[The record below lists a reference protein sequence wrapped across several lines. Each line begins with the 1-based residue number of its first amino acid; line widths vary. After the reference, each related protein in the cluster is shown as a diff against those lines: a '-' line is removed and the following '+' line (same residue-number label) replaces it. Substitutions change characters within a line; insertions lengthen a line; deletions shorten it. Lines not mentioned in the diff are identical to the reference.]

1 MRERPILFSAP
12 MVRAILEG
20 RKTQTRR
27 VVKLPK
33 WAGANCIEVNERD
46 MPLVVAEATGCLAE
60 MPFPYGQPGDRLW
73 VREAFADLLNTGIE
87 HRPTPESPIQ
97 RFAYAADTPPGSYG
111 DECRKDY
118 GIKWQPSIHMPRWA
132 SRILLEVTAIR
143 VERLQDISEADA
155 QAEGAYADAAC
166 NGMFTTDGNTYTTKQ
181 DGAAGAYAEL
191 WERLHGD
198 DAWAA
203 NPWVW
208 VVEFK
213 KLGAGETAGV
223 TP

>member
-1 MRERPILFSAP
+1 MRERQILFCAP

-20 RKTQTRR
+20 RKSQTRR

-60 MPFPYGQPGDRLW
+60 MPCPYGKPGDRLW
-73 VREAFADLLNTGIE
+73 VREAWNWCYAAAKDASGKGAEDRELID
-87 HRPTPESPIQ
+87 
-97 RFAYAADTPPGSYG
+97 YAADGHPSVFGF
-111 DECRKDY
+111 
-118 GIKWQPSIHMPRWA
+118 KWRPSIHMPRWA
-132 SRILLEVTAIR
+132 SRILLEIVAVR
-143 VERLQDISEADA
+143 VERLADISRDDA
-155 QAEGAYADAAC
+155 EAEGIGLRRVSENDYRWIDYTDKAGGHTFGDPRHSFWSLWKSI
-166 NGMFTTDGNTYTTKQ
+166 NGEESHD
-181 DGAAGAYAEL
+181 
-191 WERLHGD
+191 
-198 DAWAA
+198 A

-213 KLGAGETAGV
+213 KVSPGETAGV